1 MKKYFRRLFIYNDWA
16 NETILN
22 NLKAINL
29 EEESDA
35 LKITS
40 HLINAQFI
48 WLSRINS
55 DTSLHIP
62 AWKLHPLSELNSLA
76 KKATALWLPYI
87 DDLTDQELERSFN
100 YGNSAGDKFTNTV
113 GDALPHIVNHASYHR
128 GQVAKLIRAKGFDPV
143 NTDFIT
149 YARSVE
155 NK

>member
-1 MKKYFRRLFIYNDWA
+1 MNDYFKRLFIYNDWA
-16 NETILN
+16 NETIIE
-22 NLKAINL
+22 NLQACDM
-29 EEESDA
+29 EENSDA

-48 WLSRINS
+48 WMSRITNDS
-55 DTSLHIP
+55 GLHIP
-62 AWKLHPLSELNSLA
+62 AWKTHPLSELTSLA
-76 KKATALWLPYI
+76 KRATEIWLPYI
-87 DDLTDQELERSFN
+87 DNLTEQELNMSFD
-100 YGNSAGDKFTNTV
+100 YSNSAGDQFTNTV

-155 NK
+155 KK